1 MLLGVFPRQPH
12 LSGRQQWRA
21 LAVRVPSELHI
32 CSLMDKELW
41 LKQFED
47 DQPTDRLRAI
57 PMLAPK
63 APCPG
68 NLFLGQG
75 EPGLTQGGSVRGG
88 EHTTP
93 WLLPDRGLL
102 CPVVP
107 HGSQPC
113 PVAGMF
119 GPCLVTWPGMI
130 WAHREGSGT
139 AASLCDVT

>member
-75 EPGLTQGGSVRGG
+75 EPGLHKEAAFGEGSTQLHGCSRTGACCVQWFPMGHSLAQ
-88 EHTTP
+88 
-93 WLLPDRGLL
+93 WL
-102 CPVVP
+102 
-107 HGSQPC
+107 
-113 PVAGMF
+113 A
-119 GPCLVTWPGMI
+119 CLVP
-130 WAHREGSGT
+130 A
-139 AASLCDVT
+139 